1 MVAAQLGG
9 SDAETVGSHTKGE
22 CGMISPTEWIA
33 SHRARIEEARRRLVW
48 EPDEQKKKTLRDEII
63 WREQEIDLLQKK
75 LAS

>member
-1 MVAAQLGG
+1 
-9 SDAETVGSHTKGE
+9 
-22 CGMISPTEWIA
+22 MISPTEWIA